1 MTLGAP
7 SVKQSIAGTCEAV
20 PNRRRRFGAAVV
32 LAYLMGVLQAC
43 SSADA
48 TAPASALVRPAD
60 LSANTPR
67 SARITRLGPDT
78 LTAGGTL
85 VIEGE
90 RLPVA
95 LADVRLTLGGVPLEV
110 RAASPSRLE
119 AAIPATAF
127 ACGDVARLPLQLTL
141 GATRVDTPALLATA
155 TRLALAPGE
164 RAPQLAPEQ
173 ARCLEFV
180 ANDPDTNPTATTA
193 RYVVALV
200 NTHASQP
207 ASAELRGHGTGT
219 AMGVVSTVIGSI
231 TTAPHLHPDPLPPA
245 SQQFSPNTHH
255 TNLTTPHRQ
264 PPVWPLASQGLR
276 TVKAPT
282 NVGDTVSI
290 TALLNRCVT
299 GHPVRARVVHL
310 GSKIRILEDIKT
322 PQTKQLADSYRSF
335 GDEYDRTVHPLITAN
350 LGDPLALDAQ
360 MGGDGRITLLFTPF
374 VNDSAPGTAAYVSAC
389 NFYPRAT
396 FAGSNQDEVIYARVA
411 TPHESAHD
419 WRRALRST
427 VVHEA
432 KHLASFAERLAH
444 GHAFE
449 EPWLEEATARV
460 AEELYSRTFPG
471 GGSWKGGAGFSGSVA
486 CELLQCDDRPL
497 IMWKHFAG
505 LYGYLQAAD
514 AVSPLGGP
522 GGGTQ
527 ATYSSGWALVRW
539 AADRYASDEA
549 AWLKELVRGGQGTGL
564 QALAQATGRDP
575 RDLVADWSLATAL
588 DDAAAA
594 DDTQGAHMAR
604 LQAATPS
611 WRVADMM
618 AGLAR
623 LYPGVFVARPLR
635 VQRQGI
641 GDFRLPV
648 TALPGVAS
656 RYLTLDGSASAGQR
670 LELVANEAPGA
681 GPSSLRLIVA
691 RVR

>member
-1 MTLGAP
+1 
-7 SVKQSIAGTCEAV
+7 
-20 PNRRRRFGAAVV
+20 
-32 LAYLMGVLQAC
+32 
-43 SSADA
+43 
-48 TAPASALVRPAD
+48 
-60 LSANTPR
+60 
-67 SARITRLGPDT
+67 
-78 LTAGGTL
+78 
-85 VIEGE
+85 
-90 RLPVA
+90 
-95 LADVRLTLGGVPLEV
+95 
-110 RAASPSRLE
+110 
-119 AAIPATAF
+119 
-127 ACGDVARLPLQLTL
+127 
-141 GATRVDTPALLATA
+141 
-155 TRLALAPGE
+155 
-164 RAPQLAPEQ
+164 
-173 ARCLEFV
+173 
-180 ANDPDTNPTATTA
+180 
-193 RYVVALV
+193 
-200 NTHASQP
+200 
-207 ASAELRGHGTGT
+207 
-219 AMGVVSTVIGSI
+219 
-231 TTAPHLHPDPLPPA
+231 
-245 SQQFSPNTHH
+245 
-255 TNLTTPHRQ
+255 
-264 PPVWPLASQGLR
+264 
-276 TVKAPT
+276 
-282 NVGDTVSI
+282 
-290 TALLNRCVT
+290 
-299 GHPVRARVVHL
+299 
-310 GSKIRILEDIKT
+310 
-322 PQTKQLADSYRSF
+322 
-335 GDEYDRTVHPLITAN
+335 
-350 LGDPLALDAQ
+350 
-360 MGGDGRITLLFTPF
+360 
-374 VNDSAPGTAAYVSAC
+374 VSAC

-396 FAGSNQDEVIYARVA
+396 FAGSNQDEVIYARVPTA
-411 TPHESAHD
+411 HESVHD

-549 AWLKELVRGGQGTGL
+549 AWLKALVRGGQGTGL

-648 TALPGVAS
+648 TALPSVAS

-681 GPSSLRLIVA
+681 GPSSLRLVVA